1 MGESMAGLRIAAFA
15 AYWGGVMKK
24 RFIAVLAASFAVLAF
39 AAAAAAA
46 ITITQAP
53 AGPGYQNL
61 SPWNCGGHV
70 YSASGA
76 PIRLGFG
83 WFANN
88 QGGLKQFFANT
99 HGTVDITG
107 TDTFHD
113 QWSRS
118 QSGSPFV
125 TQQHI
130 TWTSGEPGTGTTPS
144 GSKVTGVAGFYRGVL
159 PLTPGTYTLDVALV
173 IDKTI
178 NDGWDSYA
186 GGTSLTGNCT
196 FTVNP

>member
-1 MGESMAGLRIAAFA
+1 
-15 AYWGGVMKK
+15 MKK
-24 RFIAVLAASFAVLAF
+24 RFIAVLAALFAVLAL
-39 AAAAAAA
+39 AATAAAA

-61 SPWNCGGHV
+61 SPWNCNGQTF
-70 YSASGA
+70 SASGA

-88 QGGLKQFFANT
+88 QGGLKQFFTNT
-99 HGTVDITG
+99 HGTVDITTS

-118 QSGSPFV
+118 PSGSPFV
-125 TQQHI
+125 TQRGI
-130 TWTSGEPGTGTTPS
+130 TWTSGEPGTGMTPS
-144 GSKVTGVAGFYRGVL
+144 GSKVTGVAAFYRGVL
-159 PLTPGTYTLDVALV
+159 ALAPGTYTLNVALL

-178 NDGWDSYA
+178 SDGWDSYA